1 MHQKRCHVIY
11 LKDSSLRSKQRF
23 LSWITYLSFKGIFK
37 LVRLTQAISSSRE
50 SLPVL
55 TKLMILV
62 VHCHFHNSYSLLYSL
77 PSSLN
82 SSSTTFTFFLT
93 FHLLL
98 SSSRWSGVCFR
109 LLASLLG
116 KLSEKEN
123 RELKSYFRKLTWVHR
138 WEGKPCASRPLLKAS
153 AHPPREL
160 DSPWT
165 KESKSRFNK
174 RTTKEECDKKNSHVV
189 VVTLEPVL
197 SLLSEKF
204 YSQDLFFFF

>member
-23 LSWITYLSFKGIFK
+23 SCWITYLSFKGIFK

-50 SLPVL
+50 SACFWQSLWFSLFTVTFIILILYFTLFLACL
-55 TKLMILV
+55 T
-62 VHCHFHNSYSLLYSL
+62 H
-77 PSSLN
+77 SSK
-82 SSSTTFTFFLT
+82 TFTFLLT

-123 RELKSYFRKLTWVHR
+123 RELKPYLPKLTWVHR
-138 WEGKPCASRPLLKAS
+138 WEGKPCASRHLLKAS
-153 AHPPREL
+153 AHPPRGW

-165 KESKSRFNK
+165 KKGKSRINK
-174 RTTKEECDKKNSHVV
+174 QKKNATKINKILTSSSSH
-189 VVTLEPVL
+189 L
-197 SLLSEKF
+197 SQFSPCCLKSFIVKI
-204 YSQDLFFFF
+204 SFFF